1 MKVEQ
6 GYEKCL
12 EKLTWATKVLKVE
25 APPTQL
31 AEIAELIV
39 QPMTGP
45 WRYFHTPN
53 HLFEVGGNS
62 DAIEVLAALFHDL
75 VYIQVDSSINFNLS
89 YYLAPFIQEVQ
100 GQLKIR
106 DDRQLPKDAT
116 FEVAM
121 SIFGFVPGQVLSPFG
136 GQNEFMSAIVA
147 GKALDSFIKPQQLFQ
162 ILACIEATI
171 PFLPPSAD
179 GLSASDRLYQGLQE
193 TNNKFNLNLTEAEL
207 IETVNKSVRMANR
220 DISGFAAPSEIFIEN
235 TWNLLPETNHALLA
249 LNSYTVYEYRVAL
262 EKTERFLSYLNPEL
276 IFRKFDGK
284 PDDKTYQNLVE
295 RARNNL
301 EVGKL
306 YLRCKLF
313 SIAFMEALSLR
324 VGLNIPLSTMIGEA
338 RSQDFDTSQL
348 EDFLPN
354 ISHVHQPKNDL
365 ESEVLALLQPG
376 ETAKASYEANSPLTT
391 FIIKCVGFDEIINN
405 RKIVQDFFDKNISAE
420 EFLGG
425 KNYKITHKLL
435 DAILQL
441 FEKRKNALRGIEKM
455 RDS

>member
-1 MKVEQ
+1 MKVKQ

-12 EKLTWATKVLKVE
+12 EKLTWATNALKVDTT
-25 APPTQL
+25 PTQL

-45 WRYFHTPN
+45 WRYFHTTN

-75 VYIQVDSSINFNLS
+75 VYVQVDSSINFNLS
-89 YYLAPFIQEVQ
+89 YYLVPFIQEVQ
-100 GQLKIR
+100 GQLKIG
-106 DDRQLPKDAT
+106 DDRKLPKDAT
-116 FEVAM
+116 FEMAM
-121 SIFGFVPGQVLSPFG
+121 SIFGFIPGQVLSPFG

-147 GKALDSFIKPQQLFQ
+147 GKTLDSFIKPQHLFQ

-171 PFLPPSAD
+171 PFVPPSAD
-179 GLSASDRLYQGLQE
+179 GLSASDRLYQRLQE
-193 TNNKFNLNLTEAEL
+193 TNSKFNLNLTEAEL

-220 DISGFAAPSEIFIEN
+220 DISGFAAPSDVFIEN

-249 LNSYTVYEYRVAL
+249 LNSYTVYEYRIAL
-262 EKTERFLSYLNPEL
+262 EKTERFLSSLNPEL

-284 PDDKTYQNLVE
+284 PDNKIYQNLVE

-301 EVGKL
+301 EVARL

-338 RSQDFDTSQL
+338 RSQDFYTAQL
-348 EDFLPN
+348 VDFLPKLGD
-354 ISHVHQPKNDL
+354 VYQPKNKL
-365 ESEVLALLQPG
+365 ESEVLALLEPG

-405 RKIVQDFFDKNISAE
+405 RKLVQDFFAKNISAE
-420 EFLGG
+420 DFLGG
-425 KNYKITHKLL
+425 KNSQITQKLL
-435 DAILQL
+435 DAIIQL
-441 FEKRKNALRGIEKM
+441 FENRKNALRGLKKM
-455 RDS
+455 KDS

>member
-1 MKVEQ
+1 MKAEQ
-6 GYEKCL
+6 EYEKCW
-12 EKLTWATKVLKVE
+12 EKLKWATNALKVKV
-25 APPTQL
+25 PPAEL

-62 DAIEVLAALFHDL
+62 DAIEILAALFHDL
-75 VYIQVDSSINFNLS
+75 VYVQVDTSINFNLS

-100 GQLKIR
+100 EQLKIR
-106 DDRQLPKDAT
+106 DDRQLPKDTT
-116 FEVAM
+116 FEMAM
-121 SIFGFVPGQVLSPFG
+121 SIFGFIPGQVLSPFG

-147 GKALDSFIKPQQLFQ
+147 GKTLDSFIKPQELFQ

-171 PFLPPSAD
+171 PFVPPSAD
-179 GLSASDRLYQGLQE
+179 GLSASDRLYQRLQE
-193 TNNKFNLNLTEAEL
+193 TNSKFNLNLTEAEL

-249 LNSYTVYEYRVAL
+249 INSYTVYEYRVAL
-262 EKTERFLSYLNPEL
+262 EKTERFLSSLNPEF
-276 IFRKFDGK
+276 IFRKFQGK
-284 PDDKTYQNLVE
+284 PDEKTYQNLVE

-301 EVGKL
+301 EVGTL

-324 VGLNIPLSTMIGEA
+324 VGLNIPLSTMMGEA
-338 RSQDFDTSQL
+338 RSQDFYTAQL
-348 EDFLPN
+348 EDFLPQLGD
-354 ISHVHQPKNDL
+354 VYEPKNKL
-365 ESEVLALLQPG
+365 ESEVLALLEPG

-391 FIIKCVGFDEIINN
+391 FIIKSVGFDEII
-405 RKIVQDFFDKNISAE
+405 RSKKIVKDFFEKNISPE

-425 KNYKITHKLL
+425 KNSQITQKLL
-435 DAILQL
+435 DAIVEL
-441 FEKRKNALRGIEKM
+441 FETRKNSLRGLNKNE
-455 RDS
+455 R